1 MFLKIGIHKI
11 FAILTRKYL
20 CWSLFSIKLQAF
32 RSATLLKRSSK
43 KSVSLVNITKLLGAA
58 LFIEYLW
65 WLFLHFE
72 LSQNLLRFVPQLRI
86 LSAVPRIVYSLFS
99 CRTFNFNWSCFP
111 WVPLKMAIF
120 NELKSIFSICFR
132 VNFFCYFWLNSQYLM
147 PHNFG
152 KKS

>member
-1 MFLKIGIHKI
+1 MLESI
-11 FAILTRKYL
+11 FDKVA
-20 CWSLFSIKLQAF
+20 SLQVRNFIKEKLQ
-32 RSATLLKRSSK
+32 KRCFP
-43 KSVSLVNITKLLGAA
+43 LNITKFLGAA

-86 LSAVPRIVYSLFS
+86 LSAVPKIVYSVFS
-99 CRTFNFNWSCFP
+99 CRTFNFNWSYFP

-132 VNFFCYFWLNSQYLM
+132 VNLFSYFWLNSQYLI

-152 KKS
+152 KKN